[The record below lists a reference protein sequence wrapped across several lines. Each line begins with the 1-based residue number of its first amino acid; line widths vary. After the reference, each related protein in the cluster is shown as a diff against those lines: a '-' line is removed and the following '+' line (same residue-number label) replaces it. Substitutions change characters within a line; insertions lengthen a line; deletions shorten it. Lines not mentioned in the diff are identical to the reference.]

1 MTGKRKPISKK
12 MRFEVFKRD
21 SFKCQYCGKSAPD
34 VILHAD
40 HINPVYEGGRNTL
53 TNLITS
59 CEACNLGKGKRKLSD
74 TTAVEKQKAQLDELN
89 ERRIQLEM
97 MMKWREGL
105 SGIENTK
112 FKYAVEK
119 WKSLAHPFDPT
130 ESGEKIIRQLVKKY
144 PLEMVLDAIEISTE
158 QYIETNKDGKFTE
171 VSVNKAFDYI
181 GKICANKK
189 REQEKPY
196 LKDLYYIRG
205 ILKNRINYID
215 MWQALDLLEE
225 AYNSGITVDELK
237 GIATKVKHWTE
248 FKDEI
253 RYFVRG

>member
-1 MTGKRKPISKK
+1 MAEKRKPISKK

-21 SFKCQYCGKSAPD
+21 SFKCQYCGKSAPE

-40 HINPVYEGGRNTL
+40 HINPVYEGGRNTI

-59 CEACNLGKGKRKLSD
+59 CESCNLGKGKRKLSD
-74 TTAVEKQKAQLDELN
+74 KTVVEKQKDQLDELN

-105 SGIENTK
+105 SSIENAK
-112 FKYAVEK
+112 FKYAIEK
-119 WKSLAHPFDPT
+119 WKELAHPFSPT
-130 ESGEKIIRQLVKKY
+130 ESGEKIIRGIIKKY
-144 PLEMVLDAIEISTE
+144 PLETVLDAIEISTS
-158 QYIETNKDGKFTE
+158 QYLETDRDGKFTE
-171 VSVNKAFDYI
+171 KSVNKAFDYI

-196 LKDLYYIRG
+196 LKELYYVRG
-205 ILKNRINYID
+205 ILKNRLSYIN

-225 AYNSGITVDELK
+225 AYNCGANIEQLK
-237 GIATKVKHWTE
+237 RMAKEVRNWTE
-248 FKDEI
+248 FRETIDD
-253 RYFVRG
+253 FVRR

>member
-1 MTGKRKPISKK
+1 MVTKRKAIPKK

-21 SFKCQYCGKSAPD
+21 SFKCQYCGKSAPE

-74 TTAVEKQKAQLDELN
+74 NTAVEKQKAQLDELN

-105 SGIENTK
+105 NEIEDTK
-112 FKYAVEK
+112 LKYVREK
-119 WKSLAHPFDPT
+119 WESHAKPFTITENGVKNLKSIVGKF
-130 ESGEKIIRQLVKKY
+130 
-144 PLEMVLDAIEISTE
+144 PLEVVLDSIEASCG
-158 QYIETNKDGKFTE
+158 QYLRTDNKGKVTIE
-171 VSVNKAFDYI
+171 SVQKSFDYI

-189 REQEKPY
+189 REQERPY
-196 LKDLYYIRG
+196 LRDLYYVRG
-205 ILKNRINYID
+205 ILKNRFSQID
-215 MWQALDLLEE
+215 MWEALDLLED
-225 AYNSGITVDELK
+225 AYNNGISLGRLK
-237 GIATKVKHWTE
+237 EVVRSVRYWGE

-253 RYFVRG
+253 RYLIRG